1 MSACEATFRATMR
14 RGLSLL
20 LLLWT
25 LLPLPP
31 AAAEPSRIP
40 AAPHRI
46 AFGSRCAKSPMP
58 CNRIDYFTAFFHL
71 ADIVLL
77 PSTESRGFG
86 ATVGYGMSMSLFHR
100 LEVGIGGTLSL
111 WNQPSHGLLFQN
123 GPALLNI
130 KGVLFPL
137 LRNSLPDTEFTFGL
151 QLQQQ
156 LRIPKFDGPNDLGTL
171 FPLTALRAVA
181 DKPFWRM
188 GITGSLGFL
197 LTPGRTDTELAASVR
212 LHIPG
217 MSRATV
223 QGFGVLQGLFGSSRT
238 APLRGGFGLSVHFA
252 WDNGTSISGGYIHGR
267 GEGAAPS
274 AIYLGGPDYHIG
286 RETREQSYSRPP
298 IPNRESVPS
307 PWPWLID
314 KLRQEWNEAELANE
328 AHRRGEDWLNDEC
341 FLYEE
346 GKYDRPLR
354 HLGKRDAT
362 GKFCEAEGQRIP
374 FDQPLREVGGDLLP
388 ATTPQTP
395 QAPTSPLPA
404 PPAPSSAQPSSPAQ
418 RPTPSIEA
426 PHSSSAQPP
435 QDQRTFPPP
444 TGEGQG
450 GGLPRRGMGGEDPAK
465 SSPIRKEVL
474 KEETQVSSLNDEAP
488 RSAPP
493 KKSPQPDSKPS
504 FGESATQFAKGFAHG
519 VGEESHQIYNDTK
532 QLPSQLAKTGRE
544 ILEDIH
550 ANRRVR
556 ALAPL
561 VAMEHAL
568 RNASRKDVERIAHA
582 AVDAAK
588 EWLDKPAYEKG
599 ESLGRATTAIA
610 SEVAIDVLTD
620 GLGSVATLRKVGK
633 VAEAADHV
641 RDAEKVAE
649 RAVEAAD
656 HVRDAERVV
665 AQAADLS
672 GPAQK
677 GIRSLEKRIAEHEK
691 KLAEFRAR
699 PTTRP
704 GMEGQPKEVIEAAQ
718 QARVRHLEKEIQTFK
733 ANIEK
738 LKSGP

>member
-1 MSACEATFRATMR
+1 
-14 RGLSLL
+14 
-20 LLLWT
+20 
-25 LLPLPP
+25 
-31 AAAEPSRIP
+31 
-40 AAPHRI
+40 
-46 AFGSRCAKSPMP
+46 
-58 CNRIDYFTAFFHL
+58 
-71 ADIVLL
+71 
-77 PSTESRGFG
+77 
-86 ATVGYGMSMSLFHR
+86 
-100 LEVGIGGTLSL
+100 
-111 WNQPSHGLLFQN
+111 
-123 GPALLNI
+123 
-130 KGVLFPL
+130 
-137 LRNSLPDTEFTFGL
+137 
-151 QLQQQ
+151 
-156 LRIPKFDGPNDLGTL
+156 
-171 FPLTALRAVA
+171 
-181 DKPFWRM
+181 
-188 GITGSLGFL
+188 
-197 LTPGRTDTELAASVR
+197 
-212 LHIPG
+212 

-223 QGFGVLQGLFGSSRT
+223 QTFGVLQGLFGSSRT
-238 APLRGGFGLSVHFA
+238 APLRGGMGLSVHFA
-252 WDNGTSISGGYIHGR
+252 WDNGTSLSGGYMHGR

-274 AIYLGGPDYHIG
+274 AIYIGGPDYHIG
-286 RETREQSYSRPP
+286 RETPEQSYSRPP

-374 FDQPLREVGGDLLP
+374 FDQPLREVGDNLLP

-418 RPTPSIEA
+418 PPTPSIEA

-435 QDQRTFPPP
+435 QDQRALPPSS
-444 TGEGQG
+444 GRVGVG
-450 GGLPRRGMGGEDPAK
+450 SPRRGMGGEDPAK
-465 SSPIRKEVL
+465 SSPLPIRKEVP

-493 KKSPQPDSKPS
+493 TKSNPAPQPTLS
-504 FGESATQFAKGFAHG
+504 ESAKQFAKGFAHG
-519 VGEESHQIYNDTK
+519 VGEESSQIYNDTK

-610 SEVAIDVLTD
+610 SEVAIDVLTE
-620 GLGSVATLRKVGK
+620 GLGTVATLRKVGK
-633 VAEAADHV
+633 VADAADHV
-641 RDAEKVAE
+641 RDAEKVARVADKAEETGKLRGLLPE
-649 RAVEAAD
+649 RGGPAGHIWPHEVVNKTPVEIDRRARQLGLSPRGPDPAMGRGAYVDPQTGIQRVLSHPEATVPHAHVNDPSGKRIDMHGD
-656 HVRDAERVV
+656 HVPSESP
-665 AQAADLS
+665 AA
-672 GPAQK
+672 
-677 GIRSLEKRIAEHEK
+677 
-691 KLAEFRAR
+691 
-699 PTTRP
+699 
-704 GMEGQPKEVIEAAQ
+704 
-718 QARVRHLEKEIQTFK
+718 HLPIKHP
-733 ANIEK
+733 
-738 LKSGP
+738 SR